1 MADDFEVKVNS
12 YGPGR
17 NLVLRYTDPITGKRR
32 AESAGTTDRKEALL
46 KAGALRDKLRE
57 GKYVK
62 PSKVTWQDFTWRY
75 CDEVVPGLAP
85 GTGRKVK
92 TAFNAV
98 ERILAPKQLANLKAA
113 QVSHLAAKLRQEG
126 KSEATIHA
134 YLAHLHAA
142 LAWAADV
149 GILRELPKF
158 PKTKRGKG
166 QKIMKG
172 RPITAE
178 EFERMLAAVPKVL
191 TGQDREP
198 KIRKAR
204 KPAAKRRQTPKPKKP
219 VDANPA
225 AVAAWEKF
233 LRGLWWSGLR
243 LGESLELSWDS
254 RAGLSVDLNGKR
266 PMLRI
271 RAGSQKSGKEQLC
284 PIAPEFA
291 ELLLT
296 VPESDRRGRVFR
308 LVGQAGT
315 EARDLAWV
323 SAVICRIGKAAR
335 VKVDERTKRKP
346 DPKAPGGAKLVNVVK
361 YASAHDLRRSF
372 GFRWSRRILPA
383 ELRELMRHADI
394 QTTMRYYVGQ
404 EAETTADAL
413 WAAYEKANGGNDWP
427 VGNTRGNT
435 AEIPAESAAP
445 RNNASR

>member
-1 MADDFEVKVNS
+1 MPDDFEVKVNS

-46 KAGALRDKLRE
+46 KAGALRDKLRS

-62 PSKVTWQDFTWRY
+62 PFKVTWRDFTWRY
-75 CDEVVPGLAP
+75 CDEVLPGLAHQ
-85 GTGRKVK
+85 TGRKVK
-92 TAFNAV
+92 TAFAAV

-142 LAWAADV
+142 LAWAVDV
-149 GILRELPKF
+149 GVLRELPKF

-166 QKIMKG
+166 QKVMKG

-178 EFERMLAAVPKVL
+178 EFDRMLGAVPKVL

-198 KIRKAR
+198 KPRKSR
-204 KPAAKRRQTPKPKKP
+204 AKRPRVPRPKKP
-219 VDANPA
+219 VEANPA
-225 AVAAWEKF
+225 AVAAWEKY

-254 RAGLSVDLNGKR
+254 RAGLSVDLDGRR

-271 RAGSQKSGKEQLC
+271 RAEAQKSGKDQLC

-291 ELLLT
+291 ELLLAI
-296 VPESDRRGRVFR
+296 PESERRGRVFR
-308 LVGQAGT
+308 LIGQSGT

-323 SAVICRIGKAAR
+323 SAVVCRIGKAAR
-335 VKVDERTKRKP
+335 IKVDEREKRDRKTG
-346 DPKAPGGAKLVNVVK
+346 DVRTVVK

-413 WAAYEKANGGNDWP
+413 WAAYEKANGGNGSP
-427 VGNTRGNT
+427 VGNTLGNT
-435 AEIPAESAAP
+435 VEFGAVETAP
-445 RNNASR
+445 RNDASR